1 MDKLCSYH
9 SLDIQWGNHDNS
21 LDGGA
26 VGNPA
31 CIATVIRNSIRY
43 GNLDVIEDGYGIN
56 MIPLAT
62 FAMSVYADDDCS
74 CFEIKNKKHSY
85 ETEIELEMKMHK
97 AITVTIQ
104 T

>member
-1 MDKLCSYH
+1 
-9 SLDIQWGNHDNS
+9 
-21 LDGGA
+21 
-26 VGNPA
+26 
-31 CIATVIRNSIRY
+31 
-43 GNLDVIEDGYGIN
+43 

-97 AITVTIQ
+97 AN
-104 T
+104 

>member
-9 SLDIQWGNHDNS
+9 SLDIQWGNHDI
-21 LDGGA
+21 LWMGAA

-74 CFEIKNKKHSY
+74 CFEIKNKKH
-85 ETEIELEMKMHK
+85 
-97 AITVTIQ
+97 
-104 T
+104 